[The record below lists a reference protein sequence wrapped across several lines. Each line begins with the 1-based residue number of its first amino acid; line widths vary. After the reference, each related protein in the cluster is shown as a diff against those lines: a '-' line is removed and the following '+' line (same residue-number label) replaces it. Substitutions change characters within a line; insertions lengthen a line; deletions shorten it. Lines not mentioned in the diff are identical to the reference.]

1 MLQFLLL
8 SGLFVTSFLLVSLDH
23 HGSLLNPGKLP
34 IKANILNSD
43 YLASGWLFCFILQT
57 EYVLNFV
64 YSPLVLIDFSKSFLM
79 SGKLSDI
86 SISGNYTDLVNGE
99 LIIHSKNMYIL

>member
-8 SGLFVTSFLLVSLDH
+8 PGLFLTCFLLVSLDH
-23 HGSLLNPGKLP
+23 HESLLNPGKLP

-64 YSPLVLIDFSKSFLM
+64 YSPLVSIDFSKSLGM

-86 SISGNYTDLVNGE
+86 SISGNYTGLDNGE
-99 LIIHSKNMYIL
+99 LITHPKIM